1 MSMPDAACQHE
12 RTRLIAKDDES
23 QYVECLDCGAILEA
37 AELPGAKRGEAD
49 ENRGQPKEVAG
60 FDESLSDA

>member
-1 MSMPDAACQHE
+1 MPTPRCEHR
-12 RTRLIAKDDES
+12 RTQLIAKDSEA

-37 AELPGAKRGEAD
+37 GELSPSDETERAD
-49 ENRGQPKEVAG
+49 VKKKGPG